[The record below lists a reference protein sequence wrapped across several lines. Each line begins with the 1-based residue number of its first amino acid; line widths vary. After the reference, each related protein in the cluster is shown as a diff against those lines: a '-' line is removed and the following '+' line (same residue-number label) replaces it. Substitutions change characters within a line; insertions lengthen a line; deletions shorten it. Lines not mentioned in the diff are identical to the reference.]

1 MHVAV
6 CASAHSQRVYLTPN
20 RRRSIVFRVL
30 FQQTNK
36 HTNKHVCNDS
46 LPHARGSIDFPLPPV
61 PYLLSGRV
69 LDGLTLTT
77 AKKIAKRTSKLGLLR
92 DGLLGPTLLF
102 GCSPP
107 AGPVIRLD
115 LRHPRKKEKERKNLP
130 ESIPVWWAYPFNVF
144 ELVSSLSFL
153 CYRDVLVSTVSR
165 CGAQTHMLVFP
176 ACPCCLARLF
186 RTCVV

>member
-1 MHVAV
+1 MPLSLV
-6 CASAHSQRVYLTPN
+6 CTSRFVPLPVCDHSQRVYLTPN

-46 LPHARGSIDFPLPPV
+46 LPHARGSNDSPLPPV

-77 AKKIAKRTSKLGLLR
+77 AKKIAKRTSKLGRLL
-92 DGLLGPTLLF
+92 DGLLGPTWLF

-107 AGPVIRLD
+107 AGPVIRLG
-115 LRHPRKKEKERKNLP
+115 LRHPRKKERERKKFTRIHTGMVGLP
-130 ESIPVWWAYPFNVF
+130 IECF
-144 ELVSSLSFL
+144 
-153 CYRDVLVSTVSR
+153 
-165 CGAQTHMLVFP
+165 
-176 ACPCCLARLF
+176 
-186 RTCVV
+186 